1 MPLEYIYYR
10 PNELHYFKTTSLLNV
25 IEVSILDENMQDIG
39 SLNTNSGFRMTLSI
53 HFSYNKEI
61 ILPSNDTSNQI
72 FKYSAEPRESVKKN
86 DEK

>member
-1 MPLEYIYYR
+1 
-10 PNELHYFKTTSLLNV
+10 
-25 IEVSILDENMQDIG
+25 MQDIG

-72 FKYSAEPRESVKKN
+72 FKYSTIPLVVGKGVN
-86 DEK
+86 GGGVPP